1 MTRERAHYDTTTET
15 GTVDA
20 AIIADL
26 AGEAYERSES
36 IEPQAGTVQSFIVGT
51 DERRETDSFE
61 KYMPMPYRSRGRTSV
76 NDVASFVTLVSRV
89 ADPDN
94 TVIFANENDNVITAI
109 ANYDEGW
116 GDHRLILNLTLSP
129 EWLHWRK
136 SNGALVTQVAFAEH
150 IEDGLSA
157 IVSPPAA
164 DLMELAQTF
173 QAKRE
178 LQFESGQRLSS
189 GDVKFRYHEETK
201 AGAGQKGDLEVPEKF
216 ELRLPVYRG
225 GDAFPITARLRYR
238 ISQNGLG
245 LGYKLD
251 RPEELL
257 DAAFSEVTAKVR
269 EELGSFVVLSGPAP
283 DAVSAL

>member
-1 MTRERAHYDTTTET
+1 MTRERTTTRNYDANEAET
-15 GTVDA
+15 
-20 AIIADL
+20 IADL
-26 AGEAYERSES
+26 AADAYERSET
-36 IEPQAGTVQSFIVGT
+36 ITPVHGEVHSFIVGN
-51 DERRETDSFE
+51 DEQRVTDSFE
-61 KYMPMPYRSRGRTSV
+61 RFLDTPSRPRGRTHV
-76 NDVASFVTLVSRV
+76 NDVASFITLVNRAAS
-89 ADPDN
+89 PDN

-136 SNGALVTQVAFAEH
+136 SNGALVTQVQFAEH

-283 DAVSAL
+283 DSVSAL

>member
-1 MTRERAHYDTTTET
+1 MTRNRTELSNPDENIAET
-15 GTVDA
+15 
-20 AIIADL
+20 IADL
-26 AGEAYERSES
+26 AADAYERSEA
-36 IEPQAGTVQSFIVGT
+36 IEPKFGEVHSFILGR
-51 DERRETDSFE
+51 DEQRVTDSFE
-61 KYMPMPYRSRGRTSV
+61 RFLTTPSRQRGRTHV
-76 NDVASFVTLVSRV
+76 RDVASFVTLVKRV
-89 ADPDN
+89 AAPDE
-94 TVIFANENDNVITAI
+94 TVIFANENENIVTAV

-129 EWLHWRK
+129 EWEHWRSK
-136 SNGALVTQVAFAEH
+136 DNKLVTQVQFAEH

-173 QAKRE
+173 HAKRE
-178 LQFESGQRLSS
+178 LNFESGQRLSS

-201 AGAGQKGDLEVPEKF
+201 AGAGQKGELEVPEKF

-238 ISQNGLG
+238 ISANGLG

-251 RPEELL
+251 RPDELL
-257 DAAFSEVTAKVR
+257 DAAFSEVTDSLR
-269 EELGSFVVLSGPAP
+269 SQLDTFTILSGAAP
-283 DAVSAL
+283 SAVTEL